1 MKMLKLAGIG
11 MLCASAGLT
20 SAPALAQAAEEQ
32 DGARS
37 NAIME
42 TITTTSRKR
51 AVAEIAQDV
60 PLSSTPFSAAKIDA
74 IAAVDMIDM
83 GRLVPGARF
92 ENHGNSPGYA
102 LFFVRGAGMGASVP
116 SFDPAVGIF
125 VDGVFMGQQ
134 SQSVIDTFD
143 LEAVEILRGPQGTL
157 FGRNVTGGA
166 VVARTRRPTDE
177 LNIRG
182 KVGYGSGDRLDLAF
196 SISGP
201 VVEGKM
207 NAKLAAQYR
216 DTGDYVYDNATDRKV
231 GGAETIIVRPAI
243 AFTPSDNFEI
253 TIMGEYFHLG
263 GDPQPT
269 VSLSSV
275 GLGTTGG
282 LNHPDGRGFFETWHD
297 NATPVPHFVDNTRW
311 RISGEMIWDL
321 DHGVITAITGYA
333 DLNHAFGGDFD
344 GSPLAYIFST
354 QTYLDQNQFSQE
366 VRYASSFSEVFDFT
380 VGFYY
385 FTQDV
390 YYGGQRYQ
398 GGLIG
403 ALPGHPG
410 NEIGAGIPLVAG
422 TDHDQWSIF
431 LQGNVNISDR
441 FVLTLGGRYTEE
453 KKATYVHI
461 VNFGNCVSAG
471 TFNTNPR
478 DFSCSGGLD
487 IDDSHTGK
495 SFTPKVGVEF
505 NLTDDAILYASWTRG
520 NRTDG
525 FNYRISD
532 GELSLYRPAFFDDEQ
547 VGAYEI
553 GLKSD
558 WFDNRLRVNMAA

>member
-380 VGFYY
+380 VGF
-385 FTQDV
+385 
-390 YYGGQRYQ
+390 
-398 GGLIG
+398 
-403 ALPGHPG
+403 
-410 NEIGAGIPLVAG
+410 
-422 TDHDQWSIF
+422 
-431 LQGNVNISDR
+431 
-441 FVLTLGGRYTEE
+441 
-453 KKATYVHI
+453 
-461 VNFGNCVSAG
+461 
-471 TFNTNPR
+471 
-478 DFSCSGGLD
+478 
-487 IDDSHTGK
+487 
-495 SFTPKVGVEF
+495 
-505 NLTDDAILYASWTRG
+505 
-520 NRTDG
+520 
-525 FNYRISD
+525 
-532 GELSLYRPAFFDDEQ
+532 
-547 VGAYEI
+547 
-553 GLKSD
+553 
-558 WFDNRLRVNMAA
+558 